1 MHSEM
6 KGSAYG
12 TDKIGTDKMTA
23 TYRHTD
29 LFRHTQHYICTAS
42 TDEVWG

>member
-1 MHSEM
+1 
-6 KGSAYG
+6 
-12 TDKIGTDKMTA
+12 MTA